1 VSWEYLI
8 AELLSN
14 RPEKT
19 KLRSDEGTVTC
30 ANPAVLQYPKLG
42 NWGVSEKGNVEL
54 YTKNI
59 SSTKSRGSMSGV
71 DLRDCL
77 ANK

>member
-42 NWGVSEKGNVEL
+42 NWGVSEKGNVES

-59 SSTKSRGSMSGV
+59 SSTKEPRIDERRRSPGLLGQ
-71 DLRDCL
+71 
-77 ANK
+77 